1 MKLLHRVVKSSRI
14 NENGD
19 PVFIDNTV
27 IITVKPIFSEDNPED
42 EDALRQRLEKERR
55 EHEVQSE
62 ISRQVDMIKN
72 QLEQENAEYLQK
84 SEHMRQE
91 IINDAKAQS
100 DEIMKKVKLDSI
112 NELENARKKGFEEG
126 FNAGRGEALSQCETY
141 VKTAAQFLSEI
152 NSRKEAYFIQ
162 NEENL
167 LDISIEMAEKITLEE
182 LKTDKNVLF
191 RIVEQAA
198 KNFRNSDYIKISFAK
213 GDVSREVV
221 TDLDFIKTLVGNI
234 PEIEVEVLPEAA
246 EGTVILDNNSEIID
260 ASVPTQLE
268 LLKEIMK
275 NSKNKN

>member
-1 MKLLHRVVKSSRI
+1 MKLLHKVVKSSRI
-14 NENGD
+14 SEND
-19 PVFIDNTV
+19 EPVFIDNTV
-27 IITVKPIFSEDNPED
+27 IIPVKPIFSEDNPED
-42 EDALRQRLEKERR
+42 EDALRRRLEKERH
-55 EHEVQSE
+55 EQEVQSE
-62 ISRQVDMIKN
+62 ISRQVDAIKN

-84 SEHMRQE
+84 LEHMRQE

-162 NEENL
+162 NEEKL

-234 PEIEVEVLPEAA
+234 PEIEVEILPEAA

-268 LLKEIMK
+268 LLQEIMK

>member
-1 MKLLHRVVKSSRI
+1 MKLLHKVVKSSRI
-14 NENGD
+14 SENGE

-27 IITVKPIFSEDNPED
+27 IIPVKPIFSEDNPED
-42 EDALRQRLEKERR
+42 EDALRRRLEKER
-55 EHEVQSE
+55 HEKELQSE
-62 ISRQVDMIKN
+62 ISRQVDAIKN

-84 SEHMRQE
+84 SENMRQK
-91 IINDAKAQS
+91 IINDAKAQA
-100 DEIMKKVKLDSI
+100 DEIMKKVKLDAET
-112 NELENARKKGFEEG
+112 ELENARKKGFEEG

-162 NEENL
+162 NEEKL
-167 LDISIEMAEKITLEE
+167 LDISMEMAEKITLEE

-221 TDLDFIKTLVGNI
+221 TDLEFMKTLVGNI

>member
-1 MKLLHRVVKSSRI
+1 MKLLHKVVKSSRI
-14 NENGD
+14 SEND
-19 PVFIDNTV
+19 EPVFIDNTV
-27 IITVKPIFSEDNPED
+27 IIPVKPIFSEDNPED
-42 EDALRQRLEKERR
+42 EDALRRRLEKERH
-55 EHEVQSE
+55 EQEVQSE
-62 ISRQVDMIKN
+62 ISRQVDAIKN
-72 QLEQENAEYLQK
+72 QLEQENAEFFQK
-84 SEHMRQE
+84 SEHMRQK
-91 IINDAKAQS
+91 IINDAKAQA
-100 DEIMKKVKLDSI
+100 DEIMKKVKLDAET
-112 NELENARKKGFEEG
+112 ELENARKKGFEEG

-162 NEENL
+162 NEEKL
-167 LDISIEMAEKITLEE
+167 LDISIEMTEKITLEE

-246 EGTVILDNNSEIID
+246 EGTVILDNNREILD

-268 LLKEIMK
+268 LLMDIM
-275 NSKNKN
+275 NFSKIIN

>member
-1 MKLLHRVVKSSRI
+1 MKLLHKVVKSSRI
-14 NENGD
+14 SEND
-19 PVFIDNTV
+19 QPVFIDNTV
-27 IITVKPIFSEDNPED
+27 IIPVKPIFSEDNPED
-42 EDALRQRLEKERR
+42 EEALRQRLEKERR
-55 EHEVQSE
+55 EQELQSE

-72 QLEQENAEYLQK
+72 HLEQENAEYLQK

-91 IINDAKAQS
+91 IINDARAQA
-100 DEIMKKVKLDSI
+100 DEIMKKVRLDAET
-112 NELENARKKGFEEG
+112 ELENARKKGFEEG

-162 NEENL
+162 NEEKL

-234 PEIEVEVLPEAA
+234 PEIEVEILPEAA

-268 LLKEIMK
+268 LLQEIMK

>member
-1 MKLLHRVVKSSRI
+1 MKLLHKVVKSSRI
-14 NENGD
+14 SEND
-19 PVFIDNTV
+19 EPVFIDNTV
-27 IITVKPIFSEDNPED
+27 IIPVKPIFSEDNPED
-42 EDALRQRLEKERR
+42 EDALRRRLEKERH
-55 EHEVQSE
+55 EQEVQSE
-62 ISRQVDMIKN
+62 ISRQVDAIKN
-72 QLEQENAEYLQK
+72 QLEQENAEFFQK
-84 SEHMRQE
+84 SEHMRQK
-91 IINDAKAQS
+91 IINDAKAQA
-100 DEIMKKVKLDSI
+100 DEIMKKVKLDAET
-112 NELENARKKGFEEG
+112 ELENARKKGFEEG

-162 NEENL
+162 NEEKL
-167 LDISIEMAEKITLEE
+167 LDISIEMTEKITLEE

-221 TDLDFIKTLVGNI
+221 TDLEFIKTLVGNI

>member
-1 MKLLHRVVKSSRI
+1 MKLLHKVVKSSRI
-14 NENGD
+14 SENGE

-27 IITVKPIFSEDNPED
+27 IIPVKPIFSEDNPED
-42 EDALRQRLEKERR
+42 EDALRRRLEKER
-55 EHEVQSE
+55 HEKELQSE
-62 ISRQVDMIKN
+62 ISRQVDAIKN

-84 SEHMRQE
+84 SENMRQK
-91 IINDAKAQS
+91 IINDAKAQA
-100 DEIMKKVKLDSI
+100 DEIMKKVKLDAET
-112 NELENARKKGFEEG
+112 ELENARKKGFEEG

-162 NEENL
+162 NEEKL
-167 LDISIEMAEKITLEE
+167 LDISMEMAEKITLEE

-221 TDLDFIKTLVGNI
+221 TDLEFIKTLVGNI

>member
-1 MKLLHRVVKSSRI
+1 MKLLHKVVKSSRI
-14 NENGD
+14 SEND
-19 PVFIDNTV
+19 EPVFIDNTV
-27 IITVKPIFSEDNPED
+27 IIPVKPIFSEDNPED
-42 EDALRQRLEKERR
+42 EDALRQRLERERR
-55 EHEVQSE
+55 EQELQSE
-62 ISRQVDMIKN
+62 ISRQVDAIKN
-72 QLEQENAEYLQK
+72 QLEQENAEHLQK
-84 SEHMRQE
+84 SEHMRQK
-91 IINDAKAQS
+91 IINDAKAQA
-100 DEIMKKVKLDSI
+100 DEIMKKAKLDAEI
-112 NELENARKKGFEEG
+112 ELENARKKGFEEG

-162 NEENL
+162 NEEKL
-167 LDISIEMAEKITLEE
+167 LDISVEMAEKITLEE

-221 TDLDFIKTLVGNI
+221 TDLEFIKTLVGNI
-234 PEIEVEVLPEAA
+234 PEIEVEVLPEAS